1 MGPALGQCLGLGMQL
16 QLLGL
21 VGLGLIPML
30 RLGRLG

>member
-1 MGPALGQCLGLGMQL
+1 MGQYLGLGMRL
-16 QLLGL
+16 QLLGQ